1 MIKVEHLA
9 KHFGS
14 LEVLKD
20 INLDIEKGQVVTII
34 GPSGS
39 GKSTL
44 LRCLNLLERPDKGAI
59 YFDGQNIL
67 DPGVKIADVR
77 KRECMVFQHF
87 NLFKNMT
94 VLDNVTYAPKVVN
107 HKSKQEAE
115 EDAMNLLTMVGLADK
130 AKEYPSRLSGG
141 QQQRVAIARAMAMH
155 PDVLLLDEP
164 TSALDPEM
172 VKEVLDVIKQL
183 AQSGMTMVLVTH
195 EMGFARDV
203 SDMIHFMD
211 GGYLVESAPPKEF
224 FAAPKSDRARKFL
237 SKILA

>member
-9 KHFGS
+9 KHFGK

-20 INLDIEKGQVVTII
+20 INLDIQKGQVVTII

-44 LRCLNLLERPDKGAI
+44 LRCLNLLERPDKGTI
-59 YFDGQNIL
+59 SFDGQNIL
-67 DPGVKIADVR
+67 EPGVKIADVR

-107 HKSKQEAE
+107 HKSKKEAE
-115 EDAMNLLTMVGLADK
+115 EDAMELLGMVGLADK

-172 VKEVLDVIKQL
+172 VKEVLDVIRKL

>member
-9 KHFGS
+9 KHFGN

-107 HKSKQEAE
+107 HKSKEEAE
-115 EDAMNLLTMVGLADK
+115 KDGMDLLTMVGLADK

-237 SKILA
+237 SKIIS

>member
-9 KHFGS
+9 KHFGK

-20 INLDIEKGQVVTII
+20 INLDIKKGQVVTII

-44 LRCLNLLERPDKGAI
+44 LRCLNLLERPDKGTI
-59 YFDGQNIL
+59 SFDGQNIL
-67 DPGVKIADVR
+67 EPGVKIADVR

-107 HKSKQEAE
+107 HKSKKEAE
-115 EDAMNLLTMVGLADK
+115 EDAMALLGMVGLADK

-172 VKEVLDVIKQL
+172 VKEVLDVIRKL

-211 GGYLVESAPPKEF
+211 GGYLVESAPPREF

>member
-1 MIKVEHLA
+1 VIKVEHLA
-9 KHFGS
+9 KHFGN

-107 HKSKQEAE
+107 HKSKEEAE
-115 EDAMNLLTMVGLADK
+115 KDGMDLLTMVGLADK

-237 SKILA
+237 SKILS